1 MIMQELHLIGNLT
14 IAENILL
21 NKLPNKFGIIDYE
34 KLNRLAQ
41 EVMRQV
47 GLGDIDPAMPV
58 KILRHW
64 ATADG

>member
-21 NKLPNKFGIIDYE
+21 NKLPSKFGVVDYK

-41 EVMRQV
+41 EVMEKV
-47 GLGDIDPAMPV
+47 GLGDIDPATPV
-58 KILRHW
+58 KFLGTGT
-64 ATADG
+64 AADG